1 MAADAEGIRIE
12 HLAHGQLD
20 ALIDAQNGIFEDY
33 IIPIRSSRQF
43 FTDFL
48 KSVGGDL
55 RNVLV
60 SLDGDRIVGYANPV
74 VDGDEAWIGGIGVLP
89 SHRGMGIGTKLMLAV
104 EQECIERG
112 VREISLEVIE
122 GNDRAMRL
130 YDRLGYVGGRRYLTA
145 EGRPARFQG
154 FGQMP
159 EPASQ
164 AEIVRMHA
172 KSYGDTCWQ
181 KRKTDAVISSAR
193 GAERYKVDGGFVLVR
208 AVETSGFIPFLGVLP
223 EKRRTGVAT
232 SLAKFALTKLWD
244 LGAFKVTVYNVNDDT
259 PTLKLLDMF
268 DFKVTMGQLE
278 MRKNLTEK

>member
-12 HLAHGQLD
+12 HIAQGQLD
-20 ALIDAQNGIFEDY
+20 ALIDAQNAIFEDY

-48 KSVGGDL
+48 RSVGGDL

-74 VDGDEAWIGGIGVLP
+74 VDEDEAWIGGIGVLP
-89 SHRGMGIGTKLMLAV
+89 SHRGRGIGTKLMLAA
-104 EQECIERG
+104 ERDCRERG

-122 GNDRAMRL
+122 GNDRATRL
-130 YDRLGYVGGRRYLTA
+130 YGKLGYVGGRRYLTA
-145 EGRPARFQG
+145 EGRPVRFEG

-159 EPASQ
+159 EPANQ
-164 AEIVRMHA
+164 AEIVRMHS

-181 KRKTDAVISSAR
+181 KRKTNAVISSAR
-193 GAERYKVDGGFVLVR
+193 GAECYKADGGFVLVR
-208 AVETSGFIPFLGVLP
+208 SVETSGFIPFLGVLP
-223 EKRRTGVAT
+223 EKRRMGVAT
-232 SLAKFALTKLWD
+232 SLTKFALTRLWN
-244 LGAFKVTVYNVNDDT
+244 LGAFKVTVYNVNDDP

-268 DFKVTMGQLE
+268 DFKVILRQLE
-278 MRKNLTEK
+278 MTKNLAEE

>member
-1 MAADAEGIRIE
+1 MAADADDIRIE
-12 HLAHGQLD
+12 HLTHGQLD
-20 ALIDAQNGIFEDY
+20 ALIEAQNGIFEDY

-55 RNVLV
+55 GNVLV

-74 VDGDEAWIGGIGVLP
+74 FDRDEAWIGGIGVLP
-89 SHRGMGIGTKLMLAV
+89 SHRGRGIGTKLMLAA
-104 EQECIERG
+104 EMDCRERG

-122 GNDRAMRL
+122 GNDRAMGL
-130 YDRLGYVGGRRYLTA
+130 YGRLGYVGGRRYLTA
-145 EGRPARFQG
+145 EGRPVRFEG
-154 FGQMP
+154 FGPMP
-159 EPASQ
+159 EPLGQ
-164 AEIVRMHA
+164 TEMVRMHA

-193 GAERYKVDGGFVLVR
+193 GAECYKVDGGFVLVKS
-208 AVETSGFIPFLGVLP
+208 VETSGFIPFLGVLP

-232 SLAKFALTKLWD
+232 SLTKFALTRLWN
-244 LGAFKVTVYNVNDDT
+244 LGAFKVTVYNVNDDS

-278 MRKNLTEK
+278 MRKNLAGK

>member
-1 MAADAEGIRIE
+1 MAADTDGIRIE
-12 HLAHGQLD
+12 HLTHGRLD
-20 ALIDAQNGIFEDY
+20 ALIEAQNGIFEDY
-33 IIPIRSSRQF
+33 IIPIRSSKQF

-74 VDGDEAWIGGIGVLP
+74 LDGDEAWIGGIGVLP
-89 SHRGMGIGTKLMLAV
+89 SHRGRGIGTKLMLAT
-104 EQECIERG
+104 EQDCSERG

-130 YDRLGYVGGRRYLTA
+130 YGRLGYVGGRRYLTA
-145 EGRPARFQG
+145 EGRPVRFEG
-154 FGQMP
+154 CGSMP
-159 EPASQ
+159 EPAGQ
-164 AEIVRMHA
+164 TEIVRMHA
-172 KSYGDTCWQ
+172 KSYVDTCWQ

-193 GAERYKVDGGFVLVR
+193 GAECYKVDGGFVLVE

-223 EKRRTGVAT
+223 EKRRLGVAT
-232 SLAKFALTKLWD
+232 SLTKFALTRLWN
-244 LGAFKVTVYNVNDDT
+244 LGAFKVTVYNVNDDL

-268 DFKVTMGQLE
+268 DFKVTLGQLE
-278 MRKNLTEK
+278 MKKKLTGK